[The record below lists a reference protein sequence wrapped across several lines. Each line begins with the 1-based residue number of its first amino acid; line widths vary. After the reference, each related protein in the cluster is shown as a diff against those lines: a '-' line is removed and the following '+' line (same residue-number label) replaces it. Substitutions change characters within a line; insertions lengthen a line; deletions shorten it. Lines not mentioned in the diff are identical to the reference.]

1 MMWIGTIED
10 EKGTYEASTPDELYV
25 ILPYEDNRTWVAKYS
40 DMNGTK
46 EYYRGKAEAYEK
58 ALGVLKEVF
67 QRQK

>member
-1 MMWIGTIED
+1 MLIGTFD
-10 EKGTYEASTPDELYV
+10 EGQGSYDAFTPDEQYV
-25 ILPYEDNRTWVAKYS
+25 ILPYEDHETWTAKYA
-40 DMNGTK
+40 DMSGTK